1 MAYLLV
7 NMDLFGSQLGSPKE
21 ISEYVS
27 KLAASKLY
35 NNAST
40 LVEHVRAHT
49 NALSELNKEDM
60 QGAISVIVDTD
71 EFLNKLSKLVSL
83 EPYIIIKLDMP
94 AIPQPTAAR
103 TTSPC

>member
-21 ISEYVS
+21 ISEYIS

-35 NNAST
+35 NNAAT
-40 LVEHVRAHT
+40 LVEHARAHA
-49 NALSELNKEDM
+49 NAFGELNNEDA
-60 QGAISVIVDTD
+60 QEAISVIVDTD
-71 EFLNKLSKLVSL
+71 EFLNKLSKLASL
-83 EPYIIIKLDMP
+83 EPYVVIKLDMP
-94 AIPQPTAAR
+94 AITRPTASR